1 MPRLCMSLPPRA
13 ATAQRLP
20 RPFLVVCSIPTYS
33 SSQIVMQDED
43 DIGLAFA
50 SKRTSTT
57 SLALTRTSTPISEA
71 GSTSNLSIRTMND
84 ATPRK
89 QRHLSLP
96 RSPSSPD
103 VTTIS
108 LPMAV
113 TPVRTVSRSKTLHA
127 NAGRSLQASTST
139 NTSIPT
145 LEGVV
150 FEENKLQALRK
161 WILGIAV
168 GSYDAERCSSPP

>member
-1 MPRLCMSLPPRA
+1 
-13 ATAQRLP
+13 
-20 RPFLVVCSIPTYS
+20 
-33 SSQIVMQDED
+33 MQDED

-89 QRHLSLP
+89 QSHLSLP

-127 NAGRSLQASTST
+127 SAGRSLQASTSANIST
-139 NTSIPT
+139 RVPT
-145 LEGVV
+145 LEGVE
-150 FEENKLQALRK
+150 FEEAKLGALRK
-161 WILGIAV
+161 WILGIAI
-168 GSYDAERCSSPP
+168 GSYDEELYFSTP